1 VFLLWH
7 VFIYTTTIDENVYK
21 IKRAMKTQIVKIKHL
36 AVMTG
41 MALTGI
47 GSGAMTPANALTFTF
62 TPVAGTSQQA
72 IDGFT
77 TAGNLWSSLFT
88 DNVEIN
94 ININFADIGSGTLA
108 QAGSP
113 AYIFTYQQVY
123 NALNSDKKSADDITA
138 VGSLSTST
146 TYQRLLNHSSSNT
159 VSGSLAPE
167 LFSSGN
173 VIVNSAN
180 AKALGLNTGNT
191 GFDASISF
199 NSVGYTWDFD
209 RSNGITSNA
218 YDFVGIA
225 AHEIGHALGFGSRVD
240 YIDSTVSS
248 AYNGSAT
255 TLDLFRYSTDSKA
268 LGAIDTTVGTNDKY
282 FSLDGGTTKIAS
294 FSRGVTFGDVACTP
308 APGTPCPQPHQA
320 SHWEDNLGLGIM
332 DPTSANGE
340 LLQFM
345 ANDVQALDVIGWDRR
360 NTAVVPEP
368 ADFAG
373 TLICAAFG
381 VKLVLKRRKYLAE
394 VTAPER
400 DLEV

>member
-1 VFLLWH
+1 
-7 VFIYTTTIDENVYK
+7 
-21 IKRAMKTQIVKIKHL
+21 MKTQIVKIRQL

-41 MALTGI
+41 MALAGI
-47 GSGAMTPANALTFTF
+47 GSSGAVTPANALTFNF

-77 TAGNLWSSLFT
+77 AAGNLWSSLFT
-88 DNVEIN
+88 DNVTIN

-108 QAGSP
+108 QASSP
-113 AYIFTYQQVY
+113 AYFFSYQSVY
-123 NALNSDKKSADDITA
+123 NALNSDAKTADDATA

-159 VSGSLAPE
+159 VSGSLTPE
-167 LFSSGN
+167 VFSSSD

-209 RSNGITSNA
+209 GSNGITSNA

-225 AHEIGHALGFGSRVD
+225 AHEIGHALGFTSRVD
-240 YIDSTVSS
+240 YIDGGINT
-248 AYNGSAT
+248 AKNDSAT
-255 TLDLFRYSTDSKA
+255 TLDLFRYSTASKA
-268 LGAIDTTVGTNDKY
+268 QGAIDTTVGTNEKY
-282 FSLDGGTTKIAS
+282 FSLDGGATKIAS
-294 FSRGVTFGDVACTP
+294 FSRGVTFGDAACTP
-308 APGTPCPQPHQA
+308 APGISCPTPRQA

-340 LLQFM
+340 LLQITN
-345 ANDVQALDVIGWDRR
+345 NDAQALDVIGWDRVK
-360 NTAVVPEP
+360 NSATKIPEP
-368 ADFAG
+368 ADFVG

-381 VKLVLKRRKYLAE
+381 VKLVLKRRKYLVAA
-394 VTAPER
+394 TAPER
-400 DLEV
+400 DSQV

>member
-1 VFLLWH
+1 
-7 VFIYTTTIDENVYK
+7 
-21 IKRAMKTQIVKIKHL
+21 MKTQIVKIKHL
-36 AVMTG
+36 AVVTG

-47 GSGAMTPANALTFTF
+47 GSGAMTPANALTFNF

-209 RSNGITSNA
+209 RSNGITSTA

-225 AHEIGHALGFGSRVD
+225 AHEIGHALGFVSRVD
-240 YIDSTVSS
+240 YIEGVIDT

-255 TLDLFRYSTDSKA
+255 TLDLFRYSTNSA
-268 LGAIDTTVGTNDKY
+268 AQGAIDTTVGVSDKY
-282 FSLDGGTTKIAS
+282 FSLDGGATKIAS
-294 FSRGVTFGDVACTP
+294 FSTGQTFGD
-308 APGTPCPQPHQA
+308 GYQA
-320 SHWEDNLGLGIM
+320 SHWKDNLGLGIM

-340 LLQFM
+340 LLKFM
-345 ANDVQALDVIGWDRR
+345 ANDVQALDVIGWNRASSS
-360 NTAVVPEP
+360 TQIPEP
-368 ADFAG
+368 ADYAG

-394 VTAPER
+394 ATAPAR
-400 DLEV
+400 DSEV